1 MRSLEK
7 NPAQVQRGRHLAV
20 KIILQL
26 QQQFSKTRDQLF
38 LLKLY
43 ILKYYNAHYSDYFLA
58 KRLDVNI

>member
-43 ILKYYNAHYSDYFLA
+43 ILKY
-58 KRLDVNI
+58 